1 MAAGLLPFLRT
12 SPRCSPNPAPTSSNR
27 AALNNPND
35 RGPHGTHAG
44 AIRHNGNLY
53 CPATPKPLLGLGPLP
68 RGASTEQTN
77 AHDQQCAEL
86 ARYKLAPLT
95 RHDNDGY
102 RRVSCPAA
110 QGKLRCPLRQA
121 STTLPHD
128 RPTILTPPQH
138 PPTCCQ
144 QQTITVP
151 PAINAKTTQKHDYP
165 SREHRLSYH
174 RRTAAERTFATLTD
188 RATNDLTRGWCR
200 LIGLTPIALLT
211 ATAIIARNTRI
222 NDAFHAR
229 QTENQRRAANGLPPK
244 QRKRRRQTTEDII
257 NAANAPP

>member
-1 MAAGLLPFLRT
+1 VAAGLLPFLRT

-53 CPATPKPLLGLGPLP
+53 CPATPTPLLGLAPLH
-68 RGASTEQTN
+68 RGANAEQTDT
-77 AHDQQCAEL
+77 HDRQTDEL
-86 ARYKLAPLT
+86 AKYKLSPIT
-95 RHDNDGY
+95 SYDHDGY
-102 RRVSCPAA
+102 RRVICPAA
-110 QGKLRCPLRQA
+110 QGKIRCPHKPQ
-121 STTLPHD
+121 SMTLAHD
-128 RPTILTPPQH
+128 RPTILTAPQH

-165 SREHRLSYH
+165 SREHHFSYH
-174 RRTAAERTFATLTD
+174 RRTAAERTSATLTD

-200 LIGLTPIALLT
+200 LIGLTPIALFT
-211 ATAIIARNTRI
+211 ATAIIARNIRI

-244 QRKRRRQTTEDII
+244 QRKRRRQTTEDHI